1 MKINQQLP
9 QNLIKNQPQEQ
20 MKNEKQVSFGG
31 GFDTF
36 TQFLRF
42 LDTNQAWGATA
53 IDITCMGT
61 PRTAVDFTRGPAAGL
76 ETMRREFSS
85 TADDAAI
92 GAFGFGAAYLLAK
105 GLGIN
110 KKYDLKAHKLF
121 ISDDMLDVLG
131 HAWDSNKNSDNQ
143 LKDYLNS
150 VLSDTKGFN
159 PEHSNI
165 DAKGWAKIDDKTQE
179 NVVEALIKETKENP
193 NQVITKDK
201 KAYIRN
207 LMGESLGSEHN
218 IKLEETI
225 NGELKSS
232 TSNLDDYIDNLFKVS
247 KAFLNKNVDATFK
260 AADLK
265 SNAFIKAL
273 KGVNKHASIAGLAI
287 ATIIGCSLQPINMYL
302 TKKKTGQSGFVGVE
316 GREPDNSPKFKLLKG
331 AFAGVAG
338 LAVLRSIGSFGDIM
352 SKVRFKGLAP
362 TIPQYK
368 LVYGF
373 TIVSRLLSAR
383 DKNELRETSIKDS
396 LGFVN
401 WLILGGFVSKLAAA
415 GIEKLD
421 RFKSAGEKFV
431 KYNANEHGSGKF
443 NWLTKSEIITRDEV
457 LYEAFKKAG
466 RSTLKA
472 DGKTAM
478 TFKEMLHEAKSFAPK
493 AVSKVKW
500 LGAVQFAGYLWSG
513 LVLGMGIPKLNI
525 AITKSVEAQRKAK
538 EARLKEKQAA

>member
-1 MKINQQLP
+1 MKINQLLP
-9 QNLIKNQPQEQ
+9 QNLIQNQPQEK
-20 MKNEKQVSFGG
+20 MKDNKQVSFGG
-31 GFDTF
+31 GFDAF
-36 TQFLRF
+36 TQVLRF

-105 GLGIN
+105 GFGIN
-110 KKYDLKAHKLF
+110 KKYDLKAHELF
-121 ISDDMLDVLG
+121 ISDDMLDILG
-131 HAWDSNKNSDNQ
+131 DTWNSSKNSKTQ
-143 LKDYLNS
+143 LRDYLNS
-150 VLSDTKGFN
+150 VISDTKGFN
-159 PEHSNI
+159 PEHSKN
-165 DAKGWAKIDDKTQE
+165 DANGWAKIDKDTQK
-179 NVVEALIKETKENP
+179 NVVNKLVAEVQINSDSK
-193 NQVITKDK
+193 ITKDT
-201 KAYIRN
+201 KAYVRN
-207 LMGESLGSEHN
+207 LIGESLGSEHT
-218 IKLEETI
+218 IKLEKNV
-225 NGELKSS
+225 NGQVKST
-232 TSNLDDYIDNLFKVS
+232 TSNLDDYIDNLYKVS
-247 KAFLNKNVDATFK
+247 KAFLNKNVDATFH
-260 AADLK
+260 ASDLK
-265 SNAFIKAL
+265 SNTFIKAL

-316 GREPDNSPKFKLLKG
+316 GREPDNSPKFKMLKG
-331 AFAGVAG
+331 VFAGVAG
-338 LAVLRSIGSFGDIM
+338 LAVLRSIGNFGEIM

-421 RFKSAGEKFV
+421 RFKSVGEKFV
-431 KYNANEHGSGKF
+431 KYNANEHGSSKF
-443 NWLTKSEIITRDEV
+443 SWLTKSEIITRDEV

-466 RSTLKA
+466 KSTIKA
-472 DGKTAM
+472 NGNAL
-478 TFKEMLHEAKSFAPK
+478 TFKEMLKRAQIFAPK
-493 AVSKVKW
+493 AVEKVKW